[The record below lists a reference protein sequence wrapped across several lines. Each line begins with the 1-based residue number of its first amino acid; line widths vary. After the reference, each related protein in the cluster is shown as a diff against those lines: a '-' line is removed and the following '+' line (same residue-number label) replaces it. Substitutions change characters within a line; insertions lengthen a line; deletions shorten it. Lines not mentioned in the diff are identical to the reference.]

1 MAYKTIHTALGLQ
14 LLAQA
19 ESQGTQIRLT
29 HMAIGDGNGFPVDPV
44 ETQTQLVREQFRTS
58 INRVFQDPENANK
71 FTVEMIIPL
80 STGGFVMREVG
91 VFDSN
96 GNLILVGNLPGTYKP
111 TEADG
116 LFQGTVIRIPFMV
129 SNASTIELMI
139 DPNVVVATHS
149 WIINTLTPAYLFP
162 GGTTG
167 QVLKKSSNIDG
178 DTVWADPAETNV
190 FVDSI
195 EEEQLLADLQTVV
208 TLSTVTTT
216 GLAVYINGQRIA
228 NKVGADGWTPASATS
243 ITLGQAYAAGS
254 KILCVQNDP
263 LGSAPYPLAQANNL
277 SDVPDKALARQ
288 NLGVMSID
296 ESKYNDCP
304 PGTIVMLA
312 TSTIPAGYR
321 LLKCNGAA
329 ISRAVYS
336 ELFAAIGVSYGSG
349 DGVNTFNLPE
359 ARAEFPRFADDGRG
373 IDSGRVV
380 GSKQTQQVL
389 KHKHL
394 SFGEA
399 TGGWIFGN
407 SLTRGHMGT
416 YGGVDRDNYLYFTN
430 DGTEYLDQNPNP
442 TGTVG
447 NENRPRNIALLA
459 CIRY

>member
-1 MAYKTIHTALGLQ
+1 MSYKTIHTILGLQ

-29 HMAIGDGNGFPVDPV
+29 HMAIGDGTGFPVDPV
-44 ETQTQLVREQFRTS
+44 ETQTQLVREQFRTT

-80 STGGFVMREVG
+80 SIGGFVMREVG

-96 GNLILVGNLPGTYKP
+96 GNLILVGNLPDTYKP

-216 GLAVYINGQRIA
+216 GLAVYINGQRIT
-228 NKVGADGWTPASATS
+228 NKSGADGWLATTATR
-243 ITLGQAYAAGS
+243 ITLGKAYPGA
-254 KILCVQNDP
+254 KILIVQNEP
-263 LGSAPYPLAQANNL
+263 LGAAPYPLAQKNNL
-277 SDVPDKALARQ
+277 SDVLNKPLARQ
-288 NLGVMSID
+288 NLGVMSAD
-296 ESKYNDCP
+296 EAKFNDCP
-304 PGTIVMLA
+304 PGTVVTLA
-312 TSTIPAGYR
+312 SQNIPTGYR

-329 ISRAVYS
+329 YSRSVYS
-336 ELFAAIGVSYGSG
+336 DLFAAIGIYYGAG
-349 DGVNTFNLPE
+349 DGVNTFNVPD
-359 ARAEFPRFADDGRG
+359 ARAEFPRYADDGRG
-373 IDSGRVV
+373 IDVGRLI
-380 GSKQTQQVL
+380 GSKQGDAIRNI
-389 KHKHL
+389 K
-394 SFGEA
+394 GEA
-399 TGGWIFGN
+399 PGGSGARVPASSYTGAF
-407 SLTRGHMGT
+407 SLSDKPAGRISTGENWGLLTATFDASR
-416 YGGVDRDNYLYFTN
+416 VV
-430 DGTEYLDQNPNP
+430 P
-442 TGTVG
+442 TA

>member
-1 MAYKTIHTALGLQ
+1 MAYKTIHTTLGLQ

-29 HMAIGDGNGFPVDPV
+29 HMAIGDGNGFPTAPV
-44 ETQTQLVREQFRTS
+44 ETQTQLVREQFSTT

-96 GNLILVGNLPGTYKP
+96 GNLILVGNLPDTYKP

-167 QVLKKSSNIDG
+167 QVLKKVSNIDG
-178 DTVWADPAETNV
+178 DTYWADPAETNV

-277 SDVPDKALARQ
+277 SDVPDKALARE
-288 NLGVMSID
+288 NLNVFNKNETRANG
-296 ESKYNDCP
+296 
-304 PGTIVMLA
+304 L
-312 TSTIPAGYR
+312 PAGAISYFAMGSAPQGY
-321 LLKCNGAA
+321 LKANGATV
-329 ISRAVYS
+329 SRTNYA
-336 ELFAAIGVSYGSG
+336 ELFAAIGTAYGAG
-349 DGVNTFNLPE
+349 DGVNTFQLPDL
-359 ARAEFPRFADDGRG
+359 RGEFLRGWDDGRG
-373 IDSGRVV
+373 IDSGRVI
-380 GSKQTQQVL
+380 GSWQADELKSHTHNAWSFNDSTGTDDQTIGAFDGNGGGRVRS
-389 KHKHL
+389 KVATT
-394 SFGEA
+394 A
-399 TGGWIFGN
+399 TG
-407 SLTRGHMGT
+407 S
-416 YGGVDRDNYLYFTN
+416 
-430 DGTEYLDQNPNP
+430 TE
-442 TGTVG
+442 T
-447 NENRPRNIALLA
+447 RPRNRAMLA
-459 CIRY
+459 CIKY

>member
-29 HMAIGDGNGFPVDPV
+29 HMAIGDGNGFPTDPV
-44 ETQTQLVREQFRTS
+44 ETQTQLVREQFRTT

-80 STGGFVMREVG
+80 SIGGFVMREVG

-96 GNLILVGNLPGTYKP
+96 GNLILVGNLPDTYKP

-167 QVLKKSSNIDG
+167 QVLKKSSNVDG
-178 DTVWADPAETNV
+178 DTYWADPAETNV

-277 SDVPDKALARQ
+277 SDVPDKALARE
-288 NLGVMSID
+288 NLNVFNKNETRANGV
-296 ESKYNDCP
+296 P
-304 PGTIVMLA
+304 PGAIMYFA
-312 TSTIPAGYR
+312 TDTAPEGY
-321 LLKCNGAA
+321 LKANKAA
-329 ISRAVYS
+329 VSRTVFA
-336 ELFAAIGVSYGSG
+336 ELFAAIGTRYGAG

-359 ARAEFPRFADDGRG
+359 GRAEFPRGADDGRG
-373 IDSGRVV
+373 IDIGRQV
-380 GSKQTQQVL
+380 GSWQSDQLKSHNHTAWSFNDSSGTDGQTIGNFDSNGGGRIRSKVAT
-389 KHKHL
+389 
-394 SFGEA
+394 SD
-399 TGGWIFGN
+399 TGGAE
-407 SLTRGHMGT
+407 T
-416 YGGVDRDNYLYFTN
+416 
-430 DGTEYLDQNPNP
+430 
-442 TGTVG
+442 
-447 NENRPRNIALLA
+447 RPRNVAWLC
-459 CIRY
+459 CIKY

>member
-44 ETQTQLVREQFRTS
+44 ETQTQLVREQFRTT

-96 GNLILVGNLPGTYKP
+96 GNLILVGNLPDTYKP

-162 GGTTG
+162 GGTIG

-195 EEEQLLADLQTVV
+195 EEEQLLTDLQTVV

-277 SDVPDKALARQ
+277 SDVPDKDLARN
-288 NLGVMSID
+288 NLDVFNKQQTRANG
-296 ESKYNDCP
+296 
-304 PGTIVMLA
+304 L
-312 TSTIPAGYR
+312 PAGAISYFAMGSAPQGY
-321 LLKCNGAA
+321 LKANGALV
-329 ISRAVYS
+329 SRTTYA
-336 ELFAAIGVSYGSG
+336 ELFAAIGTAYGAG
-349 DGVNTFNLPE
+349 DGVTTFKLPDL
-359 ARAEFPRFADDGRG
+359 RGEFVRGWDDGRG
-373 IDSGRVV
+373 IDSGRVL
-380 GSKQTQQVL
+380 GSFQHQQVQR
-389 KHKHL
+389 HKHL
-394 SFGEA
+394 SMGEA
-399 TGGWIFGN
+399 YPDQWPFGMSNTGNMG
-407 SLTRGHMGT
+407 SRGGID
-416 YGGVDRDNYLYFTN
+416 YDNRFYFTN
-430 DGTEYLDQNPNP
+430 DGSDYNGASPN
-442 TGTVG
+442 TFGVIG
-447 NENRPRNIALLA
+447 NETRPRNYAMLA
-459 CIRY
+459 CIKY

>member
-1 MAYKTIHTALGLQ
+1 MSYKTIHTILGLQ

-44 ETQTQLVREQFRTS
+44 ETQTQLVREQFRTT
-58 INRVFQDPENANK
+58 INRVFQDSENANK

-80 STGGFVMREVG
+80 SIGGFVMREVG

-96 GNLILVGNLPGTYKP
+96 GNLILVGNLPDTYKP

-277 SDVPDKALARQ
+277 SDVPDKALARE
-288 NLGVMSID
+288 NLNVFNKNETRANG
-296 ESKYNDCP
+296 
-304 PGTIVMLA
+304 L
-312 TSTIPAGYR
+312 PAGAICYFAMGSAPQGY
-321 LLKCNGAA
+321 LKANGALV
-329 ISRAVYS
+329 SRTTYA
-336 ELFAAIGVSYGSG
+336 ELFAAIGTAYGAG
-349 DGVNTFNLPE
+349 DGVTTFKLPDL
-359 ARAEFPRFADDGRG
+359 RGEFVRGWDDGRG
-373 IDSGRVV
+373 IDSGRVL
-380 GSKQTQQVL
+380 GSLQASQVQ

-399 TGGWIFGN
+399 TGNWIFGN
-407 SLTRGHMGT
+407 GPSRGNMGTRGGLD
-416 YGGVDRDNYLYFTN
+416 YDNYLYYTN
-430 DGTEYLDQNPNP
+430 DGSNYNDSAPNA
-442 TGTVG
+442 VG
-447 NENRPRNIALLA
+447 VIGDETRPRNRAMLA
-459 CIRY
+459 CIKY